1 VISSPR
7 AERPPYASDPATS
20 RGRRRPEPAAPTRT
34 DFQRDRDRIVHSTA
48 FRRLV
53 YKTQV
58 FLNHEGDLFRT
69 RMTHS
74 LEVAQLGRSVAR
86 TMGLDEDLVEAIA
99 LAHDL
104 GHTPFGH
111 AGQDALDDCMREHGG
126 FEHNLQS
133 LRVVDELELRY
144 PEFDGLN
151 LTLETREG
159 ILKRV
164 TLAQAQT
171 LELAEPGGVGH
182 RFVAGLQPGLEAQLT
197 NLADEIAYNTHD
209 VDDGIRSGLLDV
221 GQLDEVPLYG
231 RLRDEALEAH
241 PRLRSLPARRLVHET
256 LRRMLSQMI
265 YDLIETSQAALDA
278 ARPTSPDAVRRLPL
292 VMRFSPQMR
301 HESSELKRFLF
312 ANLYRHPAV
321 TATTDRARDVVRE
334 LFGIYLDRPAEMSD
348 EFRAAADHPRAVA
361 DYIAGMTDRFALKEH
376 QRLTGQALFGGSW
389 ASLGKN
395 SA

>member
-1 VISSPR
+1 VIAGPR
-7 AERPPYASDPATS
+7 TVRPPYACDPACS
-20 RGRRRPEPAAPTRT
+20 RGRRRAEAPAPTRT

-69 RMTHS
+69 RLTHS

-159 ILKRV
+159 ILKRC
-164 TLAQAQT
+164 TLAQAAA
-171 LELAEPGGVGH
+171 LEAAEPAGVAR
-182 RFVAGLQPGLEAQLT
+182 RFVAGLQPSLEAQLT

-209 VDDGIRSGLLDV
+209 VDDGIRSGLLDHA
-221 GQLDEVPLYG
+221 QLDEVPLYV
-231 RLRDEALEAH
+231 RLRDEALDAH
-241 PRLRSLPARRLVHET
+241 PRLRAMPARRLVHET

-265 YDLIETSQAALDA
+265 YDLIDTSQATIDA
-278 ARPTSPDAVRRLPL
+278 AAPASAEAVRALPPL
-292 VMRFSPQMR
+292 MRFSAGMR
-301 HESSELKRFLF
+301 RESSELKRFLF
-312 ANLYRHPAV
+312 ANLYRHPSV
-321 TATTDRARDVVRE
+321 MATTDRARTVVRE
-334 LFGIYLDRPAEMSD
+334 LFATYLDRPAEMSD
-348 EFRAAADHPRAVA
+348 EFTTAKDRPRAVA
-361 DYIAGMTDRFALKEH
+361 DYIAGMTDRFALREH
-376 QRLTGQALFGGSW
+376 QRLTGRTLF
-389 ASLGKN
+389 AD
-395 SA
+395 A

>member
-1 VISSPR
+1 VISSPLV
-7 AERPPYASDPATS
+7 ERPPYASDPTRS
-20 RGRRRPEPAAPTRT
+20 RGRRRPEPPAPTRT
-34 DFQRDRDRIVHSTA
+34 EFQRDRDRIVHSTA

-69 RMTHS
+69 RLTHS

-86 TMGLDEDLVEAIA
+86 SMGLDEDLVEAIA

-111 AGQDALDDCMREHGG
+111 AGQDALDDCMHDHGG

-164 TLAQAQT
+164 TLAQARA
-171 LELAEPGGVGH
+171 LEEAEPGGVGH

-197 NLADEIAYNTHD
+197 NVADEIAYNCHD
-209 VDDGIRSGLLDV
+209 VDDGIRSGLLDAA
-221 GQLDEVPLYG
+221 QLEEVPLYA
-231 RLRDEALEAH
+231 RLRAQAIEAH
-241 PRLRSLPARRLVHET
+241 PRLKTLPLRRLVHET

-265 YDLIETSQAALDA
+265 YDLIATSQAAIDA
-278 ARPTSPDAVRRLPL
+278 AAPADAQAVRELPL
-292 VMRFSPQMR
+292 LMRFSPTMR

-312 ANLYRHPAV
+312 ANLYRHPVV
-321 TATTDRARDVVRE
+321 TATTDRAREVVRA
-334 LFGIYLDRPAEMSD
+334 LFQIYLNRPAEMSE
-348 EFRAAADHPRAVA
+348 EFQQAVDRPRAVA

-376 QRLTGQALFGGSW
+376 QRLTGEVLFGTWS
-389 ASLGKN
+389 SLGR
-395 SA
+395 APT